1 MITLDKVETNN
12 HMELAIDIS
21 NFQLLP
27 YGIFYMNCNRQITF
41 WNGACETLTGYN
53 LNEVQGMRCFDLKMC
68 QNKCFVNDNCHLE
81 CPVLKSM
88 HNNLFINTTFTLKR
102 KDGKD
107 LEVCGYVTP
116 VKNDKGIINGVIVFF
131 KKGNGYERIY
141 ELNKELA
148 LNRESKHE
156 LLTVVSHD
164 LRTPIASLL
173 CYFSVFFD
181 SYSDNLTKKQIMVLN
196 NMKKVC
202 VSMLR
207 MLNSILDVTAI
218 ETGKMSLNKTKV
230 NIKEILDINLINP
243 KFMADQKNID
253 IKIEIDSD
261 LPEIT
266 IDRNKFN
273 QIVDNLISNAIKF
286 SYPDTSIVI
295 KVSKEN
301 DNMLMAVEDQGQG
314 IPEDEICTIFE
325 PFKTSSIKPTGKEF
339 SNGIGLSIVKR
350 MVELHNGTIDVE
362 SQLNIGTTF
371 KVRLPFSD
379 FCPIAFN
386 N

>member
-1 MITLDKVETNN
+1 MITLDKVENNN

-27 YGIFYMNCNRQITF
+27 YGIFYMNSNRQITF
-41 WNGACETLTGYN
+41 WNGACETLTGHKFS
-53 LNEVQGMRCFDLKMC
+53 EVQELRCFDLKMC

-88 HNNLFINTTFTLKR
+88 QNNLFINTTFTLKR

-107 LEVCGYVTP
+107 LEVCGYITP
-116 VKNDKGIINGVIVFF
+116 VKNDKGGINGVIVFF

-148 LNRESKHE
+148 LNRDSKHE

-202 VSMLR
+202 ISMLR

-218 ETGKMSLNKTKV
+218 ETGKMTLNKTKV

-253 IKIEIDSD
+253 IKIEIDSE
-261 LPEIT
+261 LPEIS
-266 IDRNKFN
+266 IDRNKFH

-286 SYPDTSIVI
+286 SYPNTSIVI

-301 DNMLMAVEDQGQG
+301 DNMLMAVKDQGQG
-314 IPEDEICTIFE
+314 IPEDEICSIFE
-325 PFKTSSIKPTGKEF
+325 PFNTSSIKPTGKEY

-362 SQLNIGTTF
+362 SQLNKGTTF